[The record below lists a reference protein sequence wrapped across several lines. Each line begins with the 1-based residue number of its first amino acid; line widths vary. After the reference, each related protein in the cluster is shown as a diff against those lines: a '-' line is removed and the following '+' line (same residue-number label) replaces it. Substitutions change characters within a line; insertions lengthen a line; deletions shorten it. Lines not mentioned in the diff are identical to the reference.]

1 MKDDVMAGVGS
12 IDDVTLIIDS
22 EVVFRTDIYLVEDAT
37 SNDDDGVLS
46 RIIIVV
52 GVWFSIGKL
61 ELVAVLVRAIVRVAV
76 DVLRVGIGVCIICNN
91 RDKINVIIIIM
102 CNIIIDYSKTYS
114 ITTYRYITRSQFS
127 RRHRPSS
134 GSECY

>member
-22 EVVFRTDIYLVEDAT
+22 EVVFRTDIYLVEGAT

-52 GVWFSIGKL
+52 GVWFSIANV
-61 ELVAVLVRAIVRVAV
+61 ELVVVLV
-76 DVLRVGIGVCIICNN
+76 
-91 RDKINVIIIIM
+91 
-102 CNIIIDYSKTYS
+102 
-114 ITTYRYITRSQFS
+114 
-127 RRHRPSS
+127 
-134 GSECY
+134 

>member
-52 GVWFSIGKL
+52 GVWFSIANV
-61 ELVAVLVRAIVRVAV
+61 ELVVVLV
-76 DVLRVGIGVCIICNN
+76 
-91 RDKINVIIIIM
+91 
-102 CNIIIDYSKTYS
+102 
-114 ITTYRYITRSQFS
+114 
-127 RRHRPSS
+127 
-134 GSECY
+134 